1 MGARL
6 RDVALLLLPLVSATS
21 FTVADRGSAFSSLH
35 VKVDAGEGIKAEP
48 GSLVSYKGGLRLSI
62 QADSSWFG
70 RMFAGEAPYMTR
82 LDADAE
88 AGGECIMC
96 PRELGSIETKA
107 LLSDEVLFLK
117 AGSFLAADCDVEI
130 TSEAHA
136 TMARALLSGTGLR
149 YLAVR
154 GPGTCGFNGH
164 GGLHHYS
171 LEVGEKLY
179 VDNGHV
185 VAWSPSL
192 QMELGWASHDGGK
205 GAFFRSVASGEG
217 LMCQF
222 VGPGEVWVQTHMAPR
237 PQRDAR

>member
-6 RDVALLLLPLVSATS
+6 RDVAQLLLPLVSATS

-117 AGSFLAADCDVEI
+117 AGSFLAADCEI
-130 TSEAHA
+130 DHERGPRHD
-136 TMARALLSGTGLR
+136 GTCAALR
-149 YLAVR
+149 YRAALPCSSRPRHVRLQRPRWAAPLLAGGGR
-154 GPGTCGFNGH
+154 EALRRQRAR
-164 GGLHHYS
+164 GGL
-171 LEVGEKLY
+171 
-179 VDNGHV
+179 
-185 VAWSPSL
+185 VA
-192 QMELGWASHDGGK
+192 
-205 GAFFRSVASGEG
+205 
-217 LMCQF
+217 
-222 VGPGEVWVQTHMAPR
+222 
-237 PQRDAR
+237 